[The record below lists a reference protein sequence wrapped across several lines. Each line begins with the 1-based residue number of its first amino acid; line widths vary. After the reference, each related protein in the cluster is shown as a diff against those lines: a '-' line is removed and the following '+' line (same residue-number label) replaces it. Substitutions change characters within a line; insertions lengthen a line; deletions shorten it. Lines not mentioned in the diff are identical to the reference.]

1 MVRIAAAL
9 LLCFTLAGQTR
20 SVSDLKRFFQMNC
33 VRCHGQDGSA
43 VSPEG
48 LRLKGLDF
56 TSAQAMKGTNDS
68 DLAATIRK
76 GVFFGL
82 TMPAFRDELSDED
95 ALLMVRGVLR
105 KAEKGKPIAPL
116 RSEAKP

>member
-20 SVSDLKRFFQMNC
+20 SVPDLKRFFQMNC

-48 LRLKGLDF
+48 VRLKGLAF
-56 TSAQAMKGTNDS
+56 TSPEAMKGATDG

-82 TMPAFRDELSDED
+82 TMPAFKDELSEAD
-95 ALLMVRGVLR
+95 ALLMVRAVVR
-105 KAEKGKPIAPL
+105 KAEKGKPIAPKA
-116 RSEAKP
+116 EARP